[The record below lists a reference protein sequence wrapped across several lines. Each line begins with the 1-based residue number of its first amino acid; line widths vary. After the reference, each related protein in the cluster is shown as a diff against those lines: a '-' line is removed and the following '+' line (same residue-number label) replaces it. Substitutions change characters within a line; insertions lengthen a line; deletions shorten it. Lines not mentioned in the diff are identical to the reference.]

1 MLEGD
6 LHTDVLVIGGGLAGL
21 LCAYYLQ
28 KAGVETT
35 LIEADTLFGGTSG
48 KTTAKITVQHGFQ
61 YHKLVRTQ
69 GKEKARLYLQANQ
82 AALREYG
89 ALSEAHDFAFRRE
102 DAFLFTRNNP
112 GRLEQELAALDSL
125 GSPPEW
131 VDSIPLPFPTAG
143 ALRIP
148 DQAQCDPL
156 ALAAALYP
164 GLKIYT
170 HTAARSYNK
179 GVISTDWG
187 KIRAG
192 KIIVAT
198 HFPLFNKHGSYFLK
212 LYQERAYVL
221 TLKNVPPL
229 SGMYMDEAPGG
240 LTFRSFQDQMIISGN
255 SHRTG
260 KPGTGWGKAEAMATR
275 YYPGAVPTYRWATQ
289 DCMTLD
295 GMPYIGQY
303 SAATPDLYVAA
314 GFHKWGMTSAMVAA
328 LLLRDLITD
337 VPSPWSSL
345 FSPSRSMLHPQLAV
359 NAFEAVKS
367 LLTFSRPRCP
377 HLGCALKW
385 NPREHS
391 WDCPCHGSRFTAEG
405 ELLDGPAT
413 GNLKKQP

>member
-28 KAGVETT
+28 KAGVKTT
-35 LIEADTLFGGTSG
+35 LIEAEELFGGTSG
-48 KTTAKITVQHGFQ
+48 KTTAKITFQHGFQ
-61 YHKLVRTQ
+61 YHKLVSTLGR
-69 GKEKARLYLQANQ
+69 EKAKLYLQANQ
-82 AALREYG
+82 AALQEYG
-89 ALSEAHDFAFRRE
+89 RLSKGLDFAFQQE
-102 DAFLFTRNNP
+102 DAFLYSRNNP
-112 GRLEQELAALDSL
+112 GRLEQEQAALDSL
-125 GSPPEW
+125 GACPEW
-131 VDSIPLPFPTAG
+131 VGSLPLPFPTAG

-156 ALAAALYP
+156 ALAAALCP

-170 HTAARSYNK
+170 HTAARSYKK
-179 GVISTDWG
+179 GVISTDRG
-187 KIRAG
+187 NIQAG

-260 KPGTGWGKAEAMATR
+260 KPGTGWDKAEAMAAQ
-275 YYPGAVPTYRWATQ
+275 YYPGAVPTHRWATQ

-295 GMPYIGQY
+295 GIPYIGQY
-303 SAATPDLYVAA
+303 SAATPDLYVAT
-314 GFHKWGMTSAMVAA
+314 GFHKWGMTAAMVAA
-328 LLLRDLITD
+328 LLLRELITD
-337 VPSPWSSL
+337 VPSALSAL
-345 FSPSRSMLHPQLAV
+345 FSPSRSMLRPQLAV
-359 NAFEAVKS
+359 NAFEAGKS

-391 WDCPCHGSRFTAEG
+391 WDCPCHGSRFSETG
-405 ELLDGPAT
+405 KLLNNPAT
-413 GNLKKQP
+413 GDLPQK

>member
-35 LIEADTLFGGTSG
+35 LIEAEELFGGTSG
-48 KTTAKITVQHGFQ
+48 KTTAKITFQHGFQ
-61 YHKLVRTQ
+61 YHKLVSTLGR
-69 GKEKARLYLQANQ
+69 EKAKLYLQANQ

-131 VDSIPLPFPTAG
+131 VDSIPLPFPTAD

-156 ALAAALYP
+156 ALAAALCP

-179 GVISTDWG
+179 GVISTDRG

-198 HFPLFNKHGSYFLK
+198 HFPMFNKHGSYFLK

-221 TLKNVPPL
+221 ALKNVPPL

-240 LTFRSFQDQMIISGN
+240 LTFRSFRDQLLISGN

-260 KPGTGWGKAEAMATR
+260 KPGTGWDKAEAMVAQ
-275 YYPGAVPTYRWATQ
+275 YYPGAVPTHRWATQ

-391 WDCPCHGSRFTAEG
+391 WDCPCHGSRFSETG
-405 ELLDGPAT
+405 KLLNNPAT
-413 GNLKKQP
+413 GDLPEK